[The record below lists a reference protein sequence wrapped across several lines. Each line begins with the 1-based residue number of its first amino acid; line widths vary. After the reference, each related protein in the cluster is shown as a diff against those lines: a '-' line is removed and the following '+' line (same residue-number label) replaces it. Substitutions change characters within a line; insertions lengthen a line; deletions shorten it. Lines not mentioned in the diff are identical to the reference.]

1 MAVCIELLTR
11 IVDAPT
17 NPSVRLVQLAEA
29 NGLPSLRTGARRQD
43 RALSGR
49 ELGILLPLHDT
60 ALIDMTSGRIIPL
73 LSFSALCCLILRS
86 VCLRTFLRFSAFVT
100 LDYSARRRARRWF
113 IELVERLSRE

>member
-1 MAVCIELLTR
+1 MIRDPTPFASGSLYR
-11 IVDAPT
+11 IAHSGCRRANESIRSACST
-17 NPSVRLVQLAEA
+17 EA

-73 LSFSALCCLILRS
+73 LSFSALCCLIL
-86 VCLRTFLRFSAFVT
+86 
-100 LDYSARRRARRWF
+100 
-113 IELVERLSRE
+113 